1 MSNSILIRSHQPLR
15 QDEVSGGAARLMKNL
30 ARALSE
36 TEWSVDVLSP
46 ASTSGEITESQ
57 SITYR
62 EFNYGEPKSSVA
74 TIVNTV
80 RGTSTFREVV
90 ATADYDVILDNI
102 SHFPYYPAH
111 FLCPED
117 TTNAVFMHT
126 AFFGAAREYVG
137 PLRGSV
143 IDLID
148 RTLPYLNGPE
158 IVCAGNGTARRIH
171 TKTNYRATHIL
182 HPCIQ
187 IEDFEYNF
195 TPDSDTV
202 LYLGRLAE
210 RKNVACLLRA
220 WEIVEKE
227 SQQDLSLVIAGSG
240 PKKEELQNLVAD
252 LGLGTVDFAGY
263 VEENEKQRLF
273 ADSLLYILPSKMEG
287 YVTTGIEAL
296 ASGTPV
302 IGSDT
307 FGINDYIQHGETGFL
322 FPVDE
327 YDQLAQ
333 EILKRINDPGQMQP
347 VAEKGRELAL
357 EHSYEKFRYRADKLF
372 TELSNI

>member
-1 MSNSILIRSHQPLR
+1 MSNRILIRSHQPLR

-36 TEWSVDVLSP
+36 TEWLVDVLSP
-46 ASTSGEITESQ
+46 ASESGDFTESQ

-62 EFNYGEPKSSVA
+62 EFEYGEPKSSTA
-74 TIVNTV
+74 TMLNTV
-80 RGTSTFREVV
+80 RGISTFRGIV
-90 ATADYDVILDNI
+90 ADADYDVILDDI

-137 PLRGSV
+137 TLRGSV

-148 RTLPYLNGPE
+148 RTLPYLNDPE
-158 IVCAGNGTARRIH
+158 IVCAGNGTAHRIH
-171 TKTNYRATHIL
+171 TKTNYTATHIL

-195 TPDSDTV
+195 DPDSRTV
-202 LYLGRLAE
+202 LYLGRLGE

-220 WEIVEKE
+220 WEIVERE
-227 SQQDLSLVIAGSG
+227 SSRDLSLVVAGSG
-240 PKKEELQNLVAD
+240 PKKEELQNLAAN
-252 LGLGTVDFAGY
+252 LELTTVDFAGY
-263 VEENEKQRLF
+263 VEESEKQRLF
-273 ADSLLYILPSKMEG
+273 ADSLLYVLPSKMEG

-327 YDQLAQ
+327 HEELAQ
-333 EILKRINDPGQMQP
+333 EILRRVETPEQMQP
-347 VAEKGRELAL
+347 VAERGRKLASEHDYKNFRKRSNELFN
-357 EHSYEKFRYRADKLF
+357 EIS
-372 TELSNI
+372 